1 MKKLLIV
8 TAVAFACSA
17 AMAQTP
23 ATPVNPA
30 NPARALES
38 GAVAVPPKTAAAA
51 ESKVDARQAANPGVG
66 PTMGSKAPETGSVPP
81 NAKAAGKA
89 EMNVQT
95 RKAAGADTM
104 MAMDSN
110 GDGMI
115 SRKEYDNYHGSMWK
129 KMKLS
134 NGRVAQADMDMML
147 KGGQSR

>member
-1 MKKLLIV
+1 MKQLLIA

-17 AMAQTP
+17 ALAQTP
-23 ATPVNPA
+23 AKLP
-30 NPARALES
+30 ES
-38 GAVAVPPKTAAAA
+38 GSVPVAPKTAAAA

-66 PTMGSKAPETGSVPP
+66 PTMANKVPESGSVTP

-89 EMNVQT
+89 EVNVDN

-104 MAMDSN
+104 MAMDTN

-115 SRKEYDNYHGSMWK
+115 SRKEYDNYHGGIWK

-134 NGRVAQADMDMML
+134 NGRVSQADMDMML